1 MQKIL
6 FTLFFYI
13 SSQFCFAQQEKPFTS
28 LELFQQAEQYR
39 IAFKNDSA
47 EHILEK
53 TIIKLEEQGE
63 LYTEF
68 GLEVLQKRAFVQECR
83 NKDRTAIRSIIS
95 VIEISLEYKKYGI
108 LAEAWI
114 SKARLHEKI
123 QDFKNCLSSLN
134 EAASL
139 IRKNKIDSLKS
150 RYFIRRSSYF
160 RVSFTPNPDSSMHY
174 AHKALNWSI
183 KTRNREDA
191 AVAHMLLG
199 ILYSKSS
206 FVDSRYHLKETVKTF
221 WKNGDKT
228 GLTAMMNNLSRLY
241 LHNGFIDSAF
251 IYNDSTILISKNTPD
266 KDDWFSAYKT
276 RSEIYE
282 KINKP
287 DSVIYYLKKHYSMQQ
302 EYRENKMRVD
312 VAKINSQYQSEKN
325 KRTISE
331 QAQKIKAEHD
341 EIIFLVSVISFLILL
356 GLILIYFYYR
366 LRKSKRRTEKLSEIV
381 HQINGDLSESLREN
395 KTLLKEVHH
404 RIKNNLQIVISMLEW
419 YAIEEKSS
427 IVTNNYKALVNR
439 VNSIASIH
447 ELMYKKDEL
456 KDIGLINY
464 IETLCNYIKK
474 SMSDD
479 SLSFDLQSQDLKF
492 NMQTLI
498 PLGILIN
505 ELVTNS
511 VKHGRINGK
520 NLAITIKI
528 NPKEEGYL
536 LHYKD
541 NGKGLPTEEK
551 LKNSKSMG
559 WYLIRS
565 MPRQLQG
572 TVKMSNN
579 GGAVFDIFFRE
590 QLN

>member
-1 MQKIL
+1 
-6 FTLFFYI
+6 
-13 SSQFCFAQQEKPFTS
+13 
-28 LELFQQAEQYR
+28 
-39 IAFKNDSA
+39 
-47 EHILEK
+47 
-53 TIIKLEEQGE
+53 
-63 LYTEF
+63 
-68 GLEVLQKRAFVQECR
+68 
-83 NKDRTAIRSIIS
+83 
-95 VIEISLEYKKYGI
+95 
-108 LAEAWI
+108 
-114 SKARLHEKI
+114 
-123 QDFKNCLSSLN
+123 
-134 EAASL
+134 
-139 IRKNKIDSLKS
+139 
-150 RYFIRRSSYF
+150 
-160 RVSFTPNPDSSMHY
+160 
-174 AHKALNWSI
+174 
-183 KTRNREDA
+183 
-191 AVAHMLLG
+191 
-199 ILYSKSS
+199 
-206 FVDSRYHLKETVKTF
+206 
-221 WKNGDKT
+221 
-228 GLTAMMNNLSRLY
+228 
-241 LHNGFIDSAF
+241 
-251 IYNDSTILISKNTPD
+251 
-266 KDDWFSAYKT
+266 
-276 RSEIYE
+276 
-282 KINKP
+282 
-287 DSVIYYLKKHYSMQQ
+287 
-302 EYRENKMRVD
+302 
-312 VAKINSQYQSEKN
+312 
-325 KRTISE
+325 
-331 QAQKIKAEHD
+331 
-341 EIIFLVSVISFLILL
+341 
-356 GLILIYFYYR
+356 
-366 LRKSKRRTEKLSEIV
+366 
-381 HQINGDLSESLREN
+381 
-395 KTLLKEVHH
+395 
-404 RIKNNLQIVISMLEW
+404 MLEW

-447 ELMYKKDEL
+447 EMMYKKDEL

-528 NPKEEGYL
+528 SPKEEGYL